1 MDISKRVVAYQP
13 FINEYE
19 LVPNG
24 CLTKGLAEAITYTNR
39 VEFDRRI
46 KEEIERI
53 FSNQESRSQSI
64 KTDFT

>member
-1 MDISKRVVAYQP
+1 MDFSKRVVAYQP

-39 VEFDRRI
+39 VEFDRI
-46 KEEIERI
+46 KEEIERL
-53 FSNQESRSQSI
+53 FSNQRGE
-64 KTDFT
+64 